1 MMKKRMISLLL
12 TVVLAV
18 ACLVPMGAALA
29 AQPAGYWPYFVAY
42 SDAVTKGSTDEI
54 LRTGNEL
61 LNFYAK
67 FDMNQD
73 IAEMSYNI
81 YFYRYEQAVFEK
93 RGDYAA
99 AIDNANKLIACAKF
113 VGADDMVTA
122 AQARIAKLNPM
133 TEVYIYTDKSPVNYG
148 AKHEPTSG
156 SYYGRVL
163 HVQGTNATNGAAAKN
178 ESIVSFY
185 VEVGGNTAAD
195 FAWLIDQYADGQR
208 AIHVAL
214 NFIHEASTSA
224 QVAAGTH
231 DANINATLSYLAGL
245 KGPVFLRIGAEMNLW
260 ETNPANFIAAY
271 RRIADMARKTAPN
284 VALVWS
290 PNYVGSWGSDMSAT
304 YPGDNY
310 VDWVGVSLYMN
321 SENMAGQT
329 DYSDSS
335 VYFGRGAFADAVLS
349 MKQVADFAAA
359 HKKPV
364 IVTEGGTGIVNRATG
379 KNYEAKAAAQATKMY
394 ATLNMVYPQVKAIIY
409 ADTDFGGVDFDYRLS
424 ASASVNSAYNAAVAG
439 NKTLIPAV
447 GQTAPSFTKL
457 AGFSGNGGSLTLSAY
472 SDTAYSNNMTVT
484 YTLSGKTLATKTA
497 VPFSCTL
504 ETGSLTAGSHELKV
518 SFDDGAGYKTTK
530 TYTLTKQANGSVS
543 FAEGWNPVVVP
554 AADVPDAWA
563 AEEVALA
570 LENNLVPAAMQ
581 KNYTKEINR
590 QDFCALII
598 RLIEEKSGMGID
610 AFLASKGVSIQ
621 SGVFTDTSDKS
632 ILAANA
638 LGIVNGRGGGIFD
651 CTSGITR
658 QEAARMLS
666 QAASVLG
673 VEADGQT
680 PAFADGSSFP
690 TWAANEISFVAATS
704 DKVSGK
710 LVMGGVGDNKFNPT
724 GSYTTQQAFITM
736 LRLFRA

>member
-1 MMKKRMISLLL
+1 MKKRMVSLFVTAVLL
-12 TVVLAV
+12 AS
-18 ACLVPMGAALA
+18 CLLPMGAAFA
-29 AQPAGYWPYFVAY
+29 AQPAGYWPYFTAY
-42 SDAVTKGSTDEI
+42 SDAVAKGNMDEI
-54 LRTGNEL
+54 IRTGNEM
-61 LNFYAK
+61 LNFYSK
-67 FDMNQD
+67 FEMNQD

-81 YFYRYEQAVFEK
+81 YLYRYEQAVYEK

-99 AIDNANKLIACAKF
+99 AIENANKLIACAQY
-113 VGADDMVTA
+113 VGAADMVTA
-122 AQARIAKLNPM
+122 AQARVAKLNPL
-133 TEVYIYTDKSPVNYG
+133 TEVYIYGDKSPVFYG
-148 AKHEPTSG
+148 AKYEPASG

-163 HVQGTNATNGAAAKN
+163 HVQGTTATNGAAAKN

-195 FAWLIDQYADGQR
+195 FAWMIDQYADGQR

-214 NFIHEASTSA
+214 NFVQESSTSA
-224 QVAAGTH
+224 QVAAGNH
-231 DANINATLSYLAGL
+231 DANINTTLTYLAGL

-271 RRIADMARKTAPN
+271 RRIADMARRTASN

-304 YPGDNY
+304 YPGDSY

-321 SENMAGQT
+321 SENMAGQG

-349 MKQVADFAAA
+349 MKEVADFAAG

-379 KNYEAKAAAQATKMY
+379 KNYEAKAAVQTAKMY

-424 ASASVNSAYNAAVAG
+424 ASASVNNAYSTAVAG

-447 GQTAPSFTKL
+447 GQTVPSFVKL
-457 AGFSGNGGSLTLSAY
+457 AGFSGNGGALTLSAY
-472 SDTAYSNNMTVT
+472 SDTAYSNSMTVT
-484 YTLSGKTLATKTA
+484 YTLAGKALATKTA

-504 ETGSLTAGSHELKV
+504 DTTGLTAGSHELKV
-518 SFDDGAGYKTTK
+518 SFNDGAGYQTTK

-543 FAEGWNPVVVP
+543 FTEGWNPVTVA

-581 KNYTKEINR
+581 KNYTKDINR

-610 AFLASKGVSIQ
+610 AFLAEKGVSIQ
-621 SGVFTDTSDKS
+621 SGVFTDTTDKNV
-632 ILAANA
+632 LAANA

-658 QEAARMLS
+658 QEAARMLC
-666 QAASVLG
+666 QAAGVLG
-673 VEADGQT
+673 IQTDGQA

-690 TWAANEISFVAATS
+690 AWAANEIAFVAATS

-710 LVMGGVGDNKFNPT
+710 LVMGGVGENKFNPT

>member
-1 MMKKRMISLLL
+1 MKKRMISLFLA
-12 TVVLAV
+12 VVLA
-18 ACLVPMGAALA
+18 ASCLIPMGAAFA
-29 AQPAGYWPYFVAY
+29 AQPAGYWPYFTAY
-42 SDAVTKGSTDEI
+42 SDAVAKGNMDEI
-54 LRTGNEL
+54 IRTGDEL

-81 YFYRYEQAVFEK
+81 FFYRYEQAVYEK
-93 RGDYAA
+93 RGDYAGA
-99 AIDNANKLIACAKF
+99 VENANRLIACAQY

-122 AQARIAKLNPM
+122 AQARVIKLNPL
-133 TEVYIYTDKSPVNYG
+133 TEVYIYGDKSPVNYG

-156 SYYGRVL
+156 TYYGRVL
-163 HVQGTNATNGAAAKN
+163 HMEGTTATNGAAAKN

-185 VEVGGNTAAD
+185 VEVGGSTAAD

-214 NFIHEASTSA
+214 NFVGESATSA
-224 QVAAGTH
+224 QVAAGSY
-231 DANINATLSYLAGL
+231 DANISATLTYLAGL

-260 ETNPANFIAAY
+260 ETNPTNFITAY
-271 RRIADMARKTAPN
+271 RRIADMARRTAPN

-290 PNYVGSWGSDMSAT
+290 PNYVGSWGSDISAT
-304 YPGDNY
+304 YPGDAY

-321 SENMAGQT
+321 SDNMSGQG

-349 MKQVADFAAA
+349 MGQVAKFADA

-379 KNYEAKAAAQATKMY
+379 KNYETKAAVQATKMY
-394 ATLNMVYPQVKAIIY
+394 GAINMVYPQVKAMIY

-424 ASASVNSAYNAAVAG
+424 ASASVTGAYNAAVAG

-447 GQTAPSFTKL
+447 GQSAFSFVKL

-472 SDTAYSNNMTVT
+472 SDTVYSNNMTVT
-484 YTLSGKTLATKTA
+484 YTLSGKALATKTA
-497 VPFSCTL
+497 VPFSCNLDT
-504 ETGSLTAGSHELKV
+504 TSLAAGSHELKV

-530 TYTLTKQANGSVS
+530 TYTLTKQANGTVS
-543 FAEGWNPVVVP
+543 FTEGWNPVAVAP
-554 AADVPDAWA
+554 ADVPDSWA

-570 LENNLVPAAMQ
+570 LENNLVPTAMQ
-581 KNYTKEINR
+581 KNYTKDINR

-598 RLIEEKSGMGID
+598 RLIEQKSGKGID
-610 AFLASKGVSIQ
+610 AFLAEKGVSIQ
-621 SGVFTDTSDKS
+621 AGVFTDTTDKNV
-632 ILAANA
+632 LAANA

-666 QAASVLG
+666 QAAGVLG
-673 VEADGQT
+673 VAADGT
-680 PAFADGSSFP
+680 APAFADSGSFP
-690 TWAANEISFVAATS
+690 TWAANEIAFVAAPS

-710 LVMGGVGDNKFNPT
+710 LVMGGVGENKFNPT